1 MKYKET
7 KKLGACD
14 LFPLFPKYLKIPH
27 TPLVAFIRMSTIE
40 LGCLACRK
48 ESCFL
53 KIGVSVYVQNLN
65 Q

>member
-1 MKYKET
+1 MLASSSPESDVKYKEM

-14 LFPLFPKYLKIPH
+14 LFPKYLKIPY

-48 ESCFL
+48 ESCF
-53 KIGVSVYVQNLN
+53 
-65 Q
+65 